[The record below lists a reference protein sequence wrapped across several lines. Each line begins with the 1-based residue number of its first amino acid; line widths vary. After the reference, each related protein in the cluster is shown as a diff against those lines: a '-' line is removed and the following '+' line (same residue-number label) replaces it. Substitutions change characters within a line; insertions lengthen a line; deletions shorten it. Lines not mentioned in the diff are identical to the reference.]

1 MTKDDILN
9 ALQITPG
16 LRTVDRLFLESLLLM
31 PSIPPELVAS
41 CQTRLARYGQ
51 VKSAPVSSRLE
62 PPRIVRPGESKPL
75 DFNARYI
82 DFEEGLFKFKFTYD
96 DKLVSDAKNC
106 PSASWVPSEKLW
118 KAHTTLPACRY
129 VEGMAARGW
138 QLTVPAKEALKQHLA
153 AANITLQMSGAQ
165 DTKFSLSNFGSPSY
179 QARPFQKAGIEY
191 ALRVG
196 NTLIGDEM
204 GLGKTLQAL
213 GIIHNLNKWPVLY
226 ITKATLKLNV
236 IDECLMA
243 FGPGRKVQVLDSKSI
258 IEDADVYAINY
269 DILSEGWESIHK
281 KRVVLSRVVLDLLK
295 RRPGVMVIDESHY
308 IKQNSQ
314 RSKAVLQIAEWVK
327 HRFALSG
334 TPMPNRPVELINQLK
349 YLGTLDKF
357 GGDWGFKQ
365 RYCDAKQIRVKGKM
379 VWDFS
384 GSSNLDE
391 LHKLLR
397 STCMIRRLADDVLD
411 ELPPMR
417 HQALKVQLTNGPEY
431 RKAEKDVARYAT
443 ELKVQA
449 EAFQATIRHLSPVDQ
464 AVEMRAFEK
473 QEYRKAKFTECLLKY
488 SALRQLA
495 SAGKMAAVKEW
506 IGDFYEQNPNGKL
519 IVFAHFRATQALLVE
534 ILKPFGVTTVLG
546 SDSLQ
551 TRHANVQAFQGR
563 LQTRAIVVSN
573 GAGAEG
579 ITLTASQTV
588 LTVEMPLVPGVQDQM
603 NKRAHRIGQKG
614 SVMAYRVIAQGTIDV
629 DVDRMNTQK
638 RAVSQAA
645 LDGGVIVEG
654 EQVSTGLMS
663 DLLEQ
668 LSQRA

>member
-1 MTKDDILN
+1 MKDQIQA
-9 ALQITPG
+9 ALKSGQ

-31 PSIPPELVAS
+31 PTIPPDLAAS
-41 CQTRLARYGQ
+41 CTARLARYSPS
-51 VKSAPVSSRLE
+51 KSEPVLRSIQ
-62 PPRIVRPGESKPL
+62 PPKIVRPGESKPL
-75 DFNARYI
+75 DFNGRYI
-82 DFEEGLFKFKFTYD
+82 DYEEGLLKFKFPYD
-96 DKLVSDAKNC
+96 EKHVKDVKNC

-129 VEGMAARGW
+129 VEDMAARGW
-138 QLTVPAKEALKQHLA
+138 QLTVPAKAALKEHLA
-153 AANITLQMSGAQ
+153 AANITLQMSNAQ
-165 DTKFSLSNFGSPSY
+165 DTKFDLTNFGSPSY

-213 GIIHNLNKWPVLY
+213 GIFHNLNKWPVLY

-243 FGPGRKVQVLDSKSI
+243 FGPSKKVQVLDSKSVV
-258 IEDADVYAINY
+258 EDADVYAINY
-269 DILSEGWESIHK
+269 DILSEGWESVHK
-281 KRVVLSRVVLDLLK
+281 KRVILSPVILDVLK

-308 IKQNSQ
+308 IKQSSQ

-334 TPMPNRPVELINQLK
+334 TPMPNRPVEMINQLK
-349 YLGTLDKF
+349 YLGVLDKF
-357 GGDWGFKQ
+357 GGDWNFKM

-384 GSSNLDE
+384 GASNLDE
-391 LHKLLR
+391 LYKLLR
-397 STCMIRRLADDVLD
+397 STCMIRRLASEVLD

-417 HQALKVQLTNGPEY
+417 RQALKVKLTNGPEY

-449 EAFQATIRHLSPVDQ
+449 EAFQASIKHLSPVDQ
-464 AVEMRAFEK
+464 AVETRAFEK
-473 QEYRKAKFTECLLKY
+473 SEYRKAKFTECLLKY

-506 IGDFYEQNPNGKL
+506 IGDFYEQNPSGKL
-519 IVFAHFRATQALLVE
+519 IVFAHFRNTQALLVE

-546 SDSLQ
+546 SDSLS
-551 TRHANVQAFQGR
+551 TRHSNVQAFQGR
-563 LQTRAIVVSN
+563 AEVRAIVVSN

-579 ITLTASQTV
+579 ITLTAAQTV
-588 LTVEMPLVPGVQDQM
+588 LTVEAPLVPGVQDQM
-603 NKRAHRIGQKG
+603 DKRAHRMGQKG
-614 SVMAYRVIAQGTIDV
+614 SVMAYRVIAESTIDV
-629 DVDRMNTQK
+629 DVDRINTQK

-645 LDGGVIVEG
+645 LDGVTIEG
-654 EQVSTGLMS
+654 EEVSTSLMS

-668 LSQRA
+668 LSRRA

>member
-1 MTKDDILN
+1 MNRSDILN
-9 ALQITPG
+9 ALQVTPG
-16 LRTVDRLFLESLLLM
+16 LRTVDRLFLESLLLA
-31 PSIPPELVAS
+31 PSISPELAAS

-51 VKSAPVSSRLE
+51 VKSEAVLSSIK
-62 PPRIVRPGESKPL
+62 PPTIVRVGDSKPL
-75 DFNARYI
+75 DFTGRYI
-82 DFEEGLFKFKFTYD
+82 DFNEGLFKFKFEYD
-96 DKLVSDAKNC
+96 PKLVAVVKDC

-118 KAHTTLPACRY
+118 KAHSTLPACRY
-129 VEGMAARGW
+129 IEDMAAKGW
-138 QLTVPAKEALKQHLA
+138 QLTVPAREALKQHLA
-153 AANITLQMSGAQ
+153 AANITLQMSSAQ
-165 DTKFSLSNFGSPSY
+165 VTKFDLSNFGSPAY

-196 NTLIGDEM
+196 NCLIGDEM

-213 GIIHNLNKWPVLY
+213 GVFHNLNKWPVLY
-226 ITKATLKLNV
+226 VTKATLKLNV
-236 IDECLMA
+236 IDECRLA
-243 FGPGRKVQVLDSKSI
+243 FGPGKKVQVLDSKSI
-258 IEDADVYAINY
+258 VEDADVYAINY

-295 RRPGVMVIDESHY
+295 RRPGAMVIDESHY
-308 IKQNSQ
+308 IKQSSQ
-314 RSKAVLQIAEWVK
+314 RSKAVLQISEWIK
-327 HRFALSG
+327 HRYALSG

-365 RYCDAKQIRVKGKM
+365 RYCDAKQIRVKGKL

-384 GSSNLDE
+384 GASHLDE

-397 STCMIRRLADDVLD
+397 STCMIRRLASEVLD

-417 HQALKVQLTNGPEY
+417 HQALKVQLTNAAEY

-443 ELKVQA
+443 DLKVQA
-449 EAFQATIRHLSPVDQ
+449 EAFQATIKHLSPVDQ

-495 SAGKMAAVKEW
+495 SVGKMAAVKEW
-506 IGDFYEQNPNGKL
+506 IENFYEQNPDGKL
-519 IVFAHFRATQALLVE
+519 IVFAHFRNTQALLVE

-546 SDSLQ
+546 SDSLS
-551 TRHANVQAFQGR
+551 TRHSNVQAFQGR
-563 LQTRAIVVSN
+563 HEVRAIVVSN

-579 ITLTASQTV
+579 ITLTAAQTV

-603 NKRAHRIGQKG
+603 DKRAHRIGQKG

-629 DVDRMNTQK
+629 DVDLMNTQK

-645 LDGGVIVEG
+645 LDGLTVEG
-654 EQVSTGLMS
+654 EQVSTSLMS